1 MGKIV
6 YKMNKSA
13 VLTTILLLVFLAACG
28 VSGDLS
34 SSQSAATAVAELQ
47 QTADTSASA
56 TTEAVETPIIATST
70 PRPTSEPGVVDEA
83 VSSVASAT
91 NLDQITFLGL
101 TGEDWINII
110 VSIVAILIGYLLTT
124 LIFMRILHWLVRKTP
139 TKFDDAFLETIQ
151 GPLRFFV
158 LVLFVQVAILRLTF
172 LDEDIVRILDNIF
185 FILYLSILFLI
196 IWRLIGF
203 ALDWYREHVTPKDE
217 EQEERREKTLPLI
230 RRILHVSWI
239 VIVFMIIL
247 SYWNIDIT
255 GLVAI
260 IGIVGLAISLAA
272 QDTINDFING
282 ILIWIDRPFQIGDR
296 IEIQGKD
303 TWGDVTDIGGRTTRI
318 RTRDNVMVIVP
329 NSVIGK
335 NQVINYTYPDPRFRT
350 EVEFQL
356 DYKED
361 LEKVRRVVVEA
372 VRSVEGVIEDEPVD
386 ALFRDF
392 GHSTIIF
399 RVRWW
404 IDSYSDTLLI
414 SDEVNSAI
422 LDALNEAEIEVAV
435 PIQEIRGVES

>member
-1 MGKIV
+1 MK
-6 YKMNKSA
+6 KSA
-13 VLTTILLLVFLAACG
+13 VLISILLLAFLTACSI
-28 VSGDLS
+28 SGIE
-34 SSQSAATAVAELQ
+34 SSQSGATVAVELQ
-47 QTADTSASA
+47 QKADSSTAA
-56 TTEAVETPIIATST
+56 TVEAVETPIIATST
-70 PRPTSEPGVVDEA
+70 PRPTSEPGIVDEA

-101 TGEDWINII
+101 TGEDWINLIL
-110 VSIVAILIGYLLTT
+110 SIVTILIGYLLTT
-124 LIFMRILHWLVRKTP
+124 FIFMRILRWLVRKTP
-139 TKFDDAFLETIQ
+139 TQFDDTFLDTIQ

-158 LVLFVQVAILRLTF
+158 LVLLVQVALFRLTF
-172 LDEDIVRILDNIF
+172 LDEKLVRILDNIF
-185 FILYLSILFLI
+185 FILYLSILFII

-203 ALDWYREHVTPKDE
+203 SLDWYRQYVTPKDE
-217 EQEERREKTLPLI
+217 EQEARTEKTLPLI
-230 RRILHVSWI
+230 RRILHVAWI
-239 VIVFMIIL
+239 VIVFLMTL
-247 SYWNIDIT
+247 SYWDINIT

-282 ILIWIDRPFQIGDR
+282 ILIWIDRPFRIGDR

-414 SDEVNSAI
+414 SDKVNSAI
-422 LDALNEAEIEVAV
+422 LDALNEAETEIAV

>member
-1 MGKIV
+1 MK
-6 YKMNKSA
+6 KAA
-13 VLTTILLLVFLAACG
+13 VFTAIFLFVLLTACS
-28 VSGDLS
+28 VTNYRSNV
-34 SSQSAATAVAELQ
+34 QAAATVA
-47 QTADTSASA
+47 ADVQAALDGA
-56 TTEAVETPIIATST
+56 TIATIESQETPIVVTST
-70 PRPTSEPGVVDEA
+70 PRPTKEPGVVDEA
-83 VSSVASAT
+83 VSTVASAT

-101 TGEDWINII
+101 TGEDWINVI
-110 VSIVAILIGYLLTT
+110 VSVLTIFVGYLITT
-124 LIFMRILHWLVRKTP
+124 FVFMRSLRWLVRKTP
-139 TKFDDAFLETIQ
+139 TQFDDAFLDTIH

-158 LVLFVQVAILRLTF
+158 LVLFVQLSLLRLTF
-172 LDEDIVRILDNIF
+172 LDEEVVRFLNNIF

-217 EQEERREKTLPLI
+217 EQEARREKTLPLI
-230 RRILHVSWI
+230 RRILHVTWI
-239 VIVFMIIL
+239 VIVFMMIL
-247 SYWNIDIT
+247 SHWNINIT

-260 IGIVGLAISLAA
+260 IGIGGLAISLAA

-282 ILIWIDRPFQIGDR
+282 ILIWIDRPFRIGDR
-296 IEIQGKD
+296 IEIQGKN
-303 TWGDVTDIGGRTTRI
+303 TWGDVTDIGARTTRI
-318 RTRDNVMVIVP
+318 RTRNNVMVIVP

-335 NQVINYTYPDPRFRT
+335 NQVINFTYPDPRFRT

-361 LEKVRRVVVEA
+361 LNHIRRVVVEG

-404 IDSYSDTLLI
+404 IDSYSDTYII
-414 SDEVNSAI
+414 SDKVNSAI
-422 LDALNEAEIEVAV
+422 LDALNEAGIEVAYPSKKLEV
-435 PIQEIRGVES
+435 